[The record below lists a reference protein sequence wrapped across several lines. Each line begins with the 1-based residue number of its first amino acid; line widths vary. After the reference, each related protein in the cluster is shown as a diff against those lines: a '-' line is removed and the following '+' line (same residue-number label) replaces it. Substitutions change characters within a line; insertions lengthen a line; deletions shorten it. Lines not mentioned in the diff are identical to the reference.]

1 MSDFTFKTS
10 ATGDD
15 RLLMAY
21 SNAGL
26 QVGYISYAVEDGSV
40 FVKMIEVVPQYRRQ
54 GVGKS
59 LAIKL
64 QTMFPESQINWGGT
78 TGDGAQLIKSLP
90 THSVPSEYEEDFN
103 KLDSLKSEADILLSK
118 FKNNTATDDDSDRLE
133 DIRDEITE
141 LEDYLYGKPR
151 LLTLIGESQMVNQ
164 MASLIY
170 RIEKFL
176 QN

>member
-1 MSDFTFKTS
+1 MDNLTFKTS

-21 SNAGL
+21 SNNGT
-26 QVGYISYAVEDGSV
+26 QVGYISYAVEDGDV
-40 FVKMIEVVPQYRRQ
+40 FVKMVEVVPQYRRQ
-54 GVGKS
+54 GVGKA

-64 QTMFPESQINWGGT
+64 QAMFPESQINWGST
-78 TGDGAQLIKSLP
+78 TGDGAQLINSLP
-90 THSVPSEYEEDFN
+90 THSVPSKYRADFN
-103 KLDSLKSEADILLSK
+103 QLDSLKSEADILLNK
-118 FKNNTATDDDSDRLE
+118 FKNNSATDDDSDRLE

-141 LEDYLYGKPR
+141 LEDYLYGKPKS
-151 LLTLIGESQMVNQ
+151 LTLIGESQMVNQ